1 MTEARYASG
10 SPPSS
15 TSEGW
20 SQPTVQQPAGGG
32 HRRSQQDAS
41 ERAQRPAAGFARFS
55 LAQLVLLEIAAGSI
69 AAGIAGRHGW
79 TAVGVAV
86 GIVFAGLSLVSV
98 QRRWLYQALGS
109 RVRLAGRRGSQR
121 RHTGLASL
129 AGQYQVVDVATSGG
143 SPIAVIRAG
152 TTWAL
157 PLALEQDSVF
167 NDDSGVPLDGL
178 ASLLEI
184 EDVALASV
192 RLLSLATPALVPS
205 GAPTA
210 PPPLL
215 ARGATRYCVLTL
227 DTMIAAGGIAAR
239 GGSDA
244 AINQILRRCALRAE
258 EVLGSATLRIE
269 TLDDTA
275 ARRAL
280 EDCLGPAAVVG
291 DASAAATA
299 ESASGIR
306 VGGTYSTAVVVGGSA
321 AVALRKV
328 GELIPYLP
336 GRIAATSLVLTPAR
350 HRGGSESTL
359 LVRVSAPLDSSSGQL
374 AGQLRKAL
382 SQAGVPVQRLSG
394 EQGELLR
401 ASTPLGLSEG
411 IA

>member
-1 MTEARYASG
+1 VTEARYASVG
-10 SPPSS
+10 PTGGAPG
-15 TSEGW
+15 GW

-32 HRRSQQDAS
+32 HRRSPAAGG
-41 ERAQRPAAGFARFS
+41 RAQRAPSAHTRFT
-55 LAQLVLLEIAAGSI
+55 LTQLVLLEIAAGSVT
-69 AAGIAGRHGW
+69 AGIAGRHAW
-79 TAVGVAV
+79 TAIGIAV
-86 GIVFAGLSLVSV
+86 GIVFAGLSLVPV

-109 RVRLAGRRGSQR
+109 RVRLAGRRGSR
-121 RHTGLASL
+121 RRYTGLASL
-129 AGQYQVVDVATSGG
+129 AGPYQIVDVATSGG
-143 SPIAVIRAG
+143 APIAVIRAG

-157 PLALEQDSVF
+157 PLELRQDSVF
-167 NDDSGVPLDGL
+167 NDDAGVPLDGL

-192 RLLSLATPALVPS
+192 RLLSLATPALVPA

-227 DTMIAAGGIAAR
+227 DTMIAAEALAAR

-258 EVLGSATLRIE
+258 EVLGSATLRLE
-269 TLDDTA
+269 ALDETA

-280 EDCLGPAAVVG
+280 EDCLGPAAPVG
-291 DASAAATA
+291 NASAAATT
-299 ESASGIR
+299 ESANGIR
-306 VGGTYSTAVVVGGSA
+306 VGGTYSTTVLIGGSA
-321 AVALRKV
+321 AVALRSV

-336 GRIAATSLVLTPAR
+336 GRIAATALVLTPGR
-350 HRGGSESTL
+350 HRDGSESTL
-359 LVRVSAPLDSSSGQL
+359 LVRVSAPLDSASGQL

-382 SQAGVPVQRLSG
+382 SQAGVPVQRLAG

-411 IA
+411 MA

>member
-10 SPPSS
+10 SPPGG
-15 TSEGW
+15 TSGGW

-32 HRRSQQDAS
+32 HRRSQPSAG
-41 ERAQRPAAGFARFS
+41 ERAQRAPSRFARFT
-55 LAQLVLLEIAAGSI
+55 LAQLVLLEIAAGSVT
-69 AAGIAGRHGW
+69 AGIAGRRGW

-86 GIVFAGLSLVSV
+86 GIVFAALSLVPV

-121 RHTGLASL
+121 RQAGLASL
-129 AGQYQVVDVATSGG
+129 AGPYQVVDVATSGS
-143 SPIAVIRAG
+143 SPIAVVRAG

-157 PLALEQDSVF
+157 PLALRQDSVF
-167 NDDSGVPLDGL
+167 NDDAGVPLDGL
-178 ASLLEI
+178 AALLEI

-192 RLLSLATPALVPS
+192 RLLSLATPALVPA

-210 PPPLL
+210 PSPLL
-215 ARGATRYCVLTL
+215 ARSATRYCVLTL
-227 DTMIAAGGIAAR
+227 DTMIAAGAIADR

-244 AINQILRRCALRAE
+244 AINQILRRCALRAD
-258 EVLGSATLRIE
+258 EVLGSATLRLE

-275 ARRAL
+275 IRRAL
-280 EDCLGPAAVVG
+280 DDCLGPAAPAD
-291 DASAAATA
+291 DASAAATS

-306 VGGTYSTAVVVGGSA
+306 VGGTYSTTVVIGGSA
-321 AVALRKV
+321 SVALRKV

-336 GRIAATSLVLTPAR
+336 GRIAATALVLTPGRRA
-350 HRGGSESTL
+350 GSESTL
-359 LVRVSAPLDSSSGQL
+359 LVRVSAPLDGSSGQL
-374 AGQLRKAL
+374 PGQLRKAL
-382 SQAGVPVQRLSG
+382 SQAGVPVQRLSS

>member
-1 MTEARYASG
+1 
-10 SPPSS
+10 
-15 TSEGW
+15 
-20 SQPTVQQPAGGG
+20 
-32 HRRSQQDAS
+32 
-41 ERAQRPAAGFARFS
+41 
-55 LAQLVLLEIAAGSI
+55 
-69 AAGIAGRHGW
+69 
-79 TAVGVAV
+79 
-86 GIVFAGLSLVSV
+86 
-98 QRRWLYQALGS
+98 
-109 RVRLAGRRGSQR
+109 
-121 RHTGLASL
+121 
-129 AGQYQVVDVATSGG
+129 
-143 SPIAVIRAG
+143 
-152 TTWAL
+152 
-157 PLALEQDSVF
+157 LALRQDSVF

-280 EDCLGPAAVVG
+280 EDCLGPAAAVG
-291 DASAAATA
+291 DATTA
-299 ESASGIR
+299 EAASGIR

-321 AVALRKV
+321 AVALRKI

-336 GRIAATSLVLTPAR
+336 GRIAATSLVLTPGR

-359 LVRVSAPLDSSSGQL
+359 LVRVSAPLDSSSGKL

>member
-1 MTEARYASG
+1 M
-10 SPPSS
+10 
-15 TSEGW
+15 
-20 SQPTVQQPAGGG
+20 
-32 HRRSQQDAS
+32 
-41 ERAQRPAAGFARFS
+41 
-55 LAQLVLLEIAAGSI
+55 
-69 AAGIAGRHGW
+69 
-79 TAVGVAV
+79 
-86 GIVFAGLSLVSV
+86 
-98 QRRWLYQALGS
+98 
-109 RVRLAGRRGSQR
+109 
-121 RHTGLASL
+121 
-129 AGQYQVVDVATSGG
+129 
-143 SPIAVIRAG
+143 
-152 TTWAL
+152 
-157 PLALEQDSVF
+157 
-167 NDDSGVPLDGL
+167 
-178 ASLLEI
+178 
-184 EDVALASV
+184 
-192 RLLSLATPALVPS
+192 
-205 GAPTA
+205 
-210 PPPLL
+210 
-215 ARGATRYCVLTL
+215 LTL

-374 AGQLRKAL
+374 AGRLRKAL